1 MILSTRLFGEI
12 EINEEKIITFE
23 TGIIGFEELRKFTL
37 IHEAE
42 KETKSILWMQCIDNP
57 EVALPVLNPL
67 IVKED
72 YNPIVEDEI
81 IKSLG
86 DIVEEQIFVLVTV
99 AVPSDVKKMTV
110 NLKGPIIINPFTLK
124 ACQVIVENEEYLVKY
139 PIYDILKANEKKDG
153 E

>member
-1 MILSTRLFGEI
+1 MKLNTRLFGEI

-23 TGIIGFEELRKFTL
+23 MGIIGFDNLKKFTL
-37 IHEAE
+37 IHEAQ
-42 KETKSILWMQCIDNP
+42 KETKAILWMQCIDNP
-57 EVALPVLNPL
+57 EMALPVLNPL

-86 DIVEEQIFVLVTV
+86 DIVEDQIFVLVTV
-99 AVPSDVKKMTV
+99 AVPSDIKKMSV
-110 NLKGPIIINPFTLK
+110 NLKGPIIINPFSLK
-124 ACQVIVENEEYLVKY
+124 ACQVIVENDDYPVKY